1 MSPKLLSTF
10 LTGLSCLAAHSPLA
24 AHQPQGQL
32 IELNSCEVYAGGCVV
47 SSEATLNGRYR
58 LQAWDV
64 TAGSW
69 QGTDLSGLQAVVLET
84 ATENLAAAN
93 ARADRA
99 VIYLPED
106 ASAEQRRALLA
117 WLQSSTPQLTAAN
130 IETRVAPVVFTKA
143 ADSIQ
148 VQAGRF
154 VSFRTVPLGD
164 CADRACGE
172 ALWYEPSTTAS
183 LFTVALN
190 AGSQVNEPLLQ
201 LTWSEHG
208 KRSVFVARF
217 GADKPRRN
225 LFVQA
230 SDWCGSGGSL
240 F

>member
-1 MSPKLLSTF
+1 MSPKLLSSF
-10 LTGLSCLAAHSPLA
+10 LIGLNCLTAHSPLA

-32 IELNSCEVYAGGCVV
+32 IELNSCEIYAGGCVV

-58 LQAWDV
+58 VQAWDV

-117 WLQSSTPQLTAAN
+117 WLQSGTRQLSAAS
-130 IETRVAPVVFTKA
+130 IETRVAPIVFTKT

-148 VQAGRF
+148 VQAGQF
-154 VSFRTVPLGD
+154 ISFRTVPLGD

-172 ALWYEPSTTAS
+172 ALWYEPSTAAS

-230 SDWCGSGGSL
+230 SDWCGPGGSL

>member
-1 MSPKLLSTF
+1 MSPKLLPSIF
-10 LTGLSCLAAHSPLA
+10 LSLSCLAAHNSLA

-58 LQAWDV
+58 VQAWDV

-69 QGTDLSGLQAVVLET
+69 QGTDLAGLQAVVLET
-84 ATENLAAAN
+84 ATENLATPM

-99 VIYLPED
+99 VIYLPEN
-106 ASAEQRRALLA
+106 ATAEQRTALLA
-117 WLQSSTPQLTAAN
+117 WLQSSNPQWIAAT
-130 IETRVAPVVFTKA
+130 IDTRVAPIQFTRE
-143 ADSIQ
+143 ADSIH
-148 VQAGRF
+148 VRAGGF

-172 ALWYEPSTTAS
+172 SLWYEPSTAAS
-183 LFTVALN
+183 IFTVGLN
-190 AGSQVNEPLLQ
+190 AGSQVKEPLLQ
-201 LTWSEHG
+201 LSWSEHG

-217 GADKPRRN
+217 GAEKPRRN

-230 SDWCGSGGSL
+230 SDWCGPGGTL